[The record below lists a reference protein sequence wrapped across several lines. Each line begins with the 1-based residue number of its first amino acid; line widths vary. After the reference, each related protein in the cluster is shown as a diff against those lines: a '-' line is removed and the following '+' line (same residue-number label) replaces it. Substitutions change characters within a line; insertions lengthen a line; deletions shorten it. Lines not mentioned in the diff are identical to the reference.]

1 MQADEKGPLQVALGS
16 REGWLDMSHSTLL
29 RLMTLLSPSFPVG
42 GFAYSHGLEQ
52 AAADGWVANA
62 DGLSHW
68 ISQLL
73 HTGSAWNDAVLLAEA
88 HRSAVMPEALRSVA
102 ELAEALAGSRE
113 RHMESQ
119 NLGAAFITAVA
130 SGGLAI
136 PAALGGAAAYPVAV
150 GAAAAAQGLGRA
162 ETVSAFLH
170 AFASNQIQCAIR
182 LGILGQ
188 AGGVRLLAALEAEIA
203 DIAARAAASSLE
215 DLGSNTIAA
224 EIASMRHETLYS
236 RIFRT

>member
-1 MQADEKGPLQVALGS
+1 
-16 REGWLDMSHSTLL
+16 MSQTALL

-52 AAADGWVANA
+52 AAADGWVTDA
-62 DGLSHW
+62 DGLSGW
-68 ISQLL
+68 LSQVLRS
-73 HTGSAWNDAVLLAEA
+73 GSAWNDAVLLAQA
-88 HRSAVMPEALRSVA
+88 HRCAMSPDELRAAA

-119 NLGAAFITAVA
+119 NLGAAFITAVKT
-130 SGGLAI
+130 GGLAM
-136 PAALGGAAAYPVAV
+136 PEALGIAAAYPVAV
-150 GAAAAAQGLGRA
+150 GAAAGAQGLGCA
-162 ETVSAFLH
+162 GTLAAYLH

-188 AGGVRLLAALEAEIA
+188 AGGVKLLAAQEA
-203 DIAARAAASSLE
+203 DIDIVAARAAGSTLE

>member
-1 MQADEKGPLQVALGS
+1 
-16 REGWLDMSHSTLL
+16 MSHAALL
-29 RLMTLLSPSFPVG
+29 RLMTLLSPSFPIG

-52 AAADGWVANA
+52 AAADGWVSDA
-62 DGLSHW
+62 DGLGNW
-68 ISQLL
+68 LSQLL
-73 HTGSAWNDAVLLAEA
+73 RSGSAWNDAVVLAEA
-88 HRSAVMPEALRSVA
+88 HRCAGAPEALRSVA

-119 NLGAAFITAVA
+119 NLGAAFITAVV
-130 SGGLAI
+130 SGGLDA
-136 PAALGGAAAYPVAV
+136 PAALGDTAAYPVAV
-150 GAAAAAQGLGRA
+150 GAAAAAQGLGCA
-162 ETVSAFLH
+162 ETASAFLH

-188 AGGVRLLAALEAEIA
+188 AGGVRLLASLEADIG
-203 DIAARAAASSLE
+203 DIAVRAAASTMD

>member
-1 MQADEKGPLQVALGS
+1 
-16 REGWLDMSHSTLL
+16 MSQTALL

-52 AAADGWVANA
+52 AAADGWVSEAA
-62 DGLSHW
+62 GLGDW
-68 ISQLL
+68 LSQLL
-73 HTGSAWNDAVLLAEA
+73 RSGSAWNDAVLLSQA
-88 HRSAVMPEALRSVA
+88 HRCAGAPEALRRAA

-130 SGGLAI
+130 SGGLAV
-136 PAALGGAAAYPVAV
+136 PAALGDKAAYPVAV
-150 GAAAAAQGLGRA
+150 GAAAAAQGLGCA

-170 AFASNQIQCAIR
+170 AFASSQIQCAIR

-188 AGGVRLLAALEAEIA
+188 AGGVRLLASIEADIGEIA
-203 DIAARAAASSLE
+203 VRAAASGLD

-224 EIASMRHETLYS
+224 EIAAMRHETLYS

>member
-1 MQADEKGPLQVALGS
+1 
-16 REGWLDMSHSTLL
+16 MSQTALL

-52 AAADGWVANA
+52 AAADGWVTDAA
-62 DGLSHW
+62 GLGNW
-68 ISQLL
+68 LSQLL
-73 HTGSAWNDAVLLAEA
+73 RSGSAWNDAVLLSEA
-88 HRSAVMPEALRSVA
+88 HRCADMPEALRSVA
-102 ELAEALAGSRE
+102 ALAEALAGSRE

-119 NLGAAFITAVA
+119 NLGAAFITAVT
-130 SGGLAI
+130 SGGLAV
-136 PAALGGAAAYPVAV
+136 PAALGETAAYPVAV
-150 GAAAAAQGLGRA
+150 GAAAAAQGLGCA

-170 AFASNQIQCAIR
+170 AFASGQIQCAIR

-188 AGGVRLLAALEAEIA
+188 AGGVKLIASLEADIA
-203 DIAARAAASSLE
+203 DIAVRAAASGLD
-215 DLGSNTIAA
+215 DLGSNTFAA

>member
-1 MQADEKGPLQVALGS
+1 
-16 REGWLDMSHSTLL
+16 MSQTALL

-52 AAADGWVANA
+52 AAADGRVTGA
-62 DGLSHW
+62 DGLGRW
-68 ISQLL
+68 ISHLL
-73 HTGSAWNDAVLLAEA
+73 RTGSAWNDAVLLAEA
-88 HRSAVMPEALRSVA
+88 HRCADMPGALRAVA

-113 RHMESQ
+113 RHMESR
-119 NLGAAFITAVA
+119 NLGAAFITAVT
-130 SGGLAI
+130 SGGLAM
-136 PAALGGAAAYPVAV
+136 PGALGDAAPYPVAV
-150 GAAAAAQGLGRA
+150 GAAAAAQRLGCA
-162 ETVSAFLH
+162 ETIAAYLH
-170 AFASNQIQCAIR
+170 SFAGNQIQCAIR

-188 AGGVRLLAALEAEIA
+188 AGGVRLLAQLEAVILETA
-203 DIAARAAASSLE
+203 SKAAASALD